1 MGFAGTCTAIID
13 LVPLL
18 SIKVGNVFPIEI
30 VIADIDLYF
39 GHGADILSFGLIFG
53 QTKRTILERE

>member
-18 SIKVGNVFPIEI
+18 SIKVGNVFLIEL
-30 VIADIDLYF
+30 VIAGIDLYF
-39 GHGADILSFGLIFG
+39 GHGADILSFGLILG